1 MDQQLVVDLAL
12 LNTQARNPM
21 TDRTAPENN
30 DVVCAIDLGGTNLRA
45 AVIDEGGKILSR
57 VQHETQQSAKS
68 PDEML
73 RALVAAAREGQ
84 RDITERAV
92 IKRAAVVV
100 PGTVDSANKVVVQ
113 VPNIPCLD
121 SFPLKDAL
129 AKELGWLVVLE
140 NDANAA
146 ALGEMWQ
153 GAARGYAT
161 IVCVTLGTGV
171 GGGIILQG
179 KLWRGADGSAGEV
192 GHTPVD
198 PQGGV
203 KCKCGS
209 TGCLEMYASA
219 TAIVRLT
226 REALPRFPTSILAGE
241 ELSARKIYEA
251 GTRGDALAIE
261 VLAEMGTFLGIGLAN
276 LINLLNPEIIVI
288 GGKVANAWPLF
299 ADHMHKEVR
308 SRAFSLPAQRV
319 KIVPAECGDDAGL
332 LGAAWLALNELRA
345 AL

>member
-1 MDQQLVVDLAL
+1 
-12 LNTQARNPM
+12 M
-21 TDRTAPENN
+21 TERTAQANP
-30 DVVCAIDLGGTNLRA
+30 DLVCAIDLGGTNLRA
-45 AVIDEGGKILSR
+45 AIIDEGGKVLSR
-57 VQHETQQSAKS
+57 VQHETPRSAKS

-73 RALVAAAREGQ
+73 QALAAAARECQ
-84 RDITERAV
+84 RELTEQAVIRAV
-92 IKRAAVVV
+92 TVVV
-100 PGTVDSANKVVVQ
+100 PGTVDATNESVVQ

-121 SFPLKDAL
+121 SFPLKKAL
-129 AKELGWLVVLE
+129 AKELGWPVVLE

-153 GAARGYAT
+153 GAARGYST
-161 IVCVTLGTGV
+161 IVCLTLGTGV

-198 PQGGV
+198 PQGNV

-241 ELSARKIYEA
+241 ELSARKVYEA
-251 GTRGDALAIE
+251 GTEGDALAID
-261 VLAEMGTFLGIGLAN
+261 VLARMGTFLGIGLAN

-288 GGKVANAWPLF
+288 GGRVANAWPLF
-299 ADHMHKEVR
+299 ADHMRKEVR

-319 KIVPAECGDDAGL
+319 KIVAAECGDDAGL
-332 LGAAWLALNELRA
+332 LGAAWLALNELGA

>member
-1 MDQQLVVDLAL
+1 MK
-12 LNTQARNPM
+12 PM
-21 TDRTAPENN
+21 TERTALETA
-30 DVVCAIDLGGTNLRA
+30 DIVCAIDLGGTNLRA
-45 AVIDEGGKILSR
+45 AFVDEGGKILSR
-57 VQHETQQSAKS
+57 VQHETPRRAKN
-68 PDEML
+68 PEALMQ
-73 RALVAAAREGQ
+73 ALVAAVRECQ
-84 RDITERAV
+84 RPLTERVV
-92 IKRAAVVV
+92 IKAAAVVV
-100 PGTVDSANKVVVQ
+100 PGTVDAANKVVVQ

-121 SFPLKDAL
+121 SFPLQQAL
-129 AKELGWLVVLE
+129 AKELGWPVVLE

-161 IVCVTLGTGV
+161 IVCLTLGTGV

-198 PQGGV
+198 PQGIV

-209 TGCLEMYASA
+209 TGCLEMYASG

-226 REALPRFPTSILAGE
+226 REALPRFPASILAGE
-241 ELSARKIYEA
+241 ELSARKVYEA

-261 VLAEMGTFLGIGLAN
+261 VLASMGRSLGIGLAN

-299 ADHMHKEVR
+299 ADHMHKEVLA
-308 SRAFSLPAQRV
+308 RAFALPAQRV

-332 LGAAWLALNELRA
+332 LGAAWLALN
-345 AL
+345 